1 MVDTRDGLAV
11 EEQVDCFE
19 MKEVD
24 LEGVEE
30 LEKANA
36 PGIIGFGCGCNVGNI
51 GIFCG

>member
-30 LEKANA
+30 LEKAIA